1 MFLTLELVGY
11 TSIAILNS
19 TMTLMIDLIKD
30 QSSGVI
36 ACVSPSPLPAL
47 SVHLRN
53 YILTYQDESRSVLL
67 SCYACS
73 TY

>member
-36 ACVSPSPLPAL
+36 ACVSPPPPPD
-47 SVHLRN
+47 
-53 YILTYQDESRSVLL
+53 YQ
-67 SCYACS
+67 S
-73 TY
+73 T